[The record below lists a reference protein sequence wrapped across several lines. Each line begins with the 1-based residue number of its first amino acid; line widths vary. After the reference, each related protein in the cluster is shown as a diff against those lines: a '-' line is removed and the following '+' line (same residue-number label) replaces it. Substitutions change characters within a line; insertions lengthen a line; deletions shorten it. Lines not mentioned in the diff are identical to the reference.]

1 MKEERPE
8 HLSAQ
13 ENVSRSDEESQEQTA
28 TESESRS
35 DGESR
40 NYSTAEYQG
49 SFGGENQK
57 QSANADQ
64 NQDGQEP
71 QAWLSHKWRQHLQAK
86 RRMNRAVFAAQ
97 AFILLFGI
105 ALWEIV
111 GRLKW
116 VDVLIFSY
124 PSKIG
129 QQIVKDIVS
138 GELWPHLA
146 MTVSETVVG
155 FLLGTLIGTLLAV
168 VIWWSPF
175 LSRVLDP
182 YMVVFNSMPKV
193 ALGPIFIVLFGAGF
207 TAIVITTLSI
217 TVIVTTLVVYTSFN
231 EVDANYTKVIRTFG
245 GSRQD
250 VFRKAILPASFPTI
264 VSTLKVNVG
273 MAWVG
278 VIVGEFLVAKIGLG
292 YLIVYGFQVFN
303 FTLVL
308 SSLVIIAFVAT
319 AMYQL
324 VVYIERKL
332 VRER

>member
-1 MKEERPE
+1 MSGSEQGD
-8 HLSAQ
+8 AQ
-13 ENVSRSDEESQEQTA
+13 WINE
-28 TESESRS
+28 
-35 DGESR
+35 
-40 NYSTAEYQG
+40 
-49 SFGGENQK
+49 
-57 QSANADQ
+57 
-64 NQDGQEP
+64 
-71 QAWLSHKWRQHLQAK
+71 KWREHNKRKKAK
-86 RRMNRAVFAAQ
+86 TRLVWTTQLAILVIG
-97 AFILLFGI
+97 ILL
-105 ALWEIV
+105 WELA

-129 QQIVKDIVS
+129 RQIVKDMLN

-146 MTVSETVVG
+146 VTVGETAVG
-155 FLLGTLIGTLLAV
+155 FLLGTFVGTLLAV
-168 VIWWSPF
+168 LIWWSPF

-182 YMVVFNSMPKV
+182 FMVVFNSMPKV

-217 TVIVTTLVVYTSFN
+217 TVIVTTLVVFNSFN
-231 EVDANYTKVIRTFG
+231 EVDKNYVKVIRTFG
-245 GSRQD
+245 GNRRD
-250 VFRKAILPASFPTI
+250 VFLKAIFPASFPTI

-308 SSLVIIAFVAT
+308 SSLVIIAIVAT

-324 VVYIERKL
+324 VVYVERKL
-332 VRER
+332 IRER

>member
-1 MKEERPE
+1 MAPPVTKPVASEDW
-8 HLSAQ
+8 LQ
-13 ENVSRSDEESQEQTA
+13 E
-28 TESESRS
+28 
-35 DGESR
+35 
-40 NYSTAEYQG
+40 
-49 SFGGENQK
+49 K
-57 QSANADQ
+57 
-64 NQDGQEP
+64 
-71 QAWLSHKWRQHLQAK
+71 WLQHRKRK
-86 RRMNRAVFAAQ
+86 RRMSRYVLSVQ
-97 AFILLFGI
+97 TLILVLFVG
-105 ALWEIV
+105 LWELA
-111 GRLKW
+111 GQLKW
-116 VDVLIFSY
+116 IDVLIFSY
-124 PSKIG
+124 PSKVG
-129 QQIVKDIVS
+129 RQIVKDALS

-146 MTVSETVVG
+146 MTVGETAVG

-168 VIWWSPF
+168 LIWWSPF

-207 TAIVITTLSI
+207 TAIVVTTLSI
-217 TVIVTTLVVYTSFN
+217 TVIVTTLVVFNSFN
-231 EVDANYTKVIRTFG
+231 EVDANFVKVIRTFG
-245 GSRQD
+245 GSRRD
-250 VFRKAILPASFPTI
+250 VFLKVILPASFPTI

-308 SSLVIIAFVAT
+308 SSLVIIAIVAT
-319 AMYQL
+319 AMYQM

>member
-1 MKEERPE
+1 M
-8 HLSAQ
+8 S
-13 ENVSRSDEESQEQTA
+13 NYVVSV
-28 TESESRS
+28 
-35 DGESR
+35 
-40 NYSTAEYQG
+40 
-49 SFGGENQK
+49 
-57 QSANADQ
+57 
-64 NQDGQEP
+64 
-71 QAWLSHKWRQHLQAK
+71 QALIL
-86 RRMNRAVFAAQ
+86 VL
-97 AFILLFGI
+97 FIGC
-105 ALWEIV
+105 WELA
-111 GRLKW
+111 GRLRW
-116 VDVLIFSY
+116 IDVLIFSY
-124 PSKIG
+124 PSKVG
-129 QQIVKDIVS
+129 RQIVKDAVS

-146 MTVSETVVG
+146 MTVGETAVG

-168 VIWWSPF
+168 LIWWSPF

-207 TAIVITTLSI
+207 TAIVVTTLSI
-217 TVIVTTLVVYTSFN
+217 TVIVTTLVVFNSFN
-231 EVDANYTKVIRTFG
+231 EVDANLVKVIRTFG
-245 GSRQD
+245 GSRRD
-250 VFRKAILPASFPTI
+250 VFVKAILPASFPTI

-308 SSLVIIAFVAT
+308 SSLVIIAIVAT

>member
-1 MKEERPE
+1 MSRLV
-8 HLSAQ
+8 LSTQ
-13 ENVSRSDEESQEQTA
+13 
-28 TESESRS
+28 
-35 DGESR
+35 
-40 NYSTAEYQG
+40 
-49 SFGGENQK
+49 
-57 QSANADQ
+57 
-64 NQDGQEP
+64 
-71 QAWLSHKWRQHLQAK
+71 
-86 RRMNRAVFAAQ
+86 
-97 AFILLFGI
+97 LLLLI
-105 ALWEIV
+105 ALIGLWELA

-124 PSKIG
+124 PSKVG
-129 QQIVKDIVS
+129 RQILKDALN

-146 MTVSETVVG
+146 MTVGETAVG
-155 FLLGTLIGTLLAV
+155 FLLGTLLGTLLAV
-168 VIWWSPF
+168 LIWWSPF

-217 TVIVTTLVVYTSFN
+217 TVIVTTLVVYNSFN
-231 EVDANYTKVIRTFG
+231 EVDKNLVKVIRTFG
-245 GSRQD
+245 GNRRD
-250 VFRKAILPASFPTI
+250 IFAKAILPASFPAI

-308 SSLVIIAFVAT
+308 SSLVIIAVVAT
-319 AMYQL
+319 GMYQL
-324 VVYIERKL
+324 VVYLERKL
-332 VRER
+332 LKER

>member
-1 MKEERPE
+1 MKEEDRSEVKVPSDQQD
-8 HLSAQ
+8 LSSLDSP
-13 ENVSRSDEESQEQTA
+13 V
-28 TESESRS
+28 
-35 DGESR
+35 
-40 NYSTAEYQG
+40 
-49 SFGGENQK
+49 
-57 QSANADQ
+57 
-64 NQDGQEP
+64 
-71 QAWLSHKWRQHLQAK
+71 WLSHQWRQHLQAK
-86 RRMNRAVFAAQ
+86 RRLKRGVIAVQ
-97 AFILLFGI
+97 SLILLFAI
-105 ALWEIV
+105 LLWEIA

-124 PSKIG
+124 PSKVG

-175 LSRVLDP
+175 LSKVLDP

-231 EVDANYTKVIRTFG
+231 EVDTNYTKVIRTFG
-245 GSRQD
+245 GTRKD
-250 VFRKAILPASFPTI
+250 VFQKAILPASFPTI

-308 SSLVIIAFVAT
+308 SSLVIIALVAT

-332 VRER
+332 VREQ